1 MIKKQKRQ
9 IRGQDLPLRLRSHF
23 AKNMFALFV
32 PDLQLDIDMHMKE
45 TADLILQ
52 KEQGIAEMV
61 STLEVELNISPNRT
75 EWECNLCKKDRPI
88 LQSMSW
94 YSC

>member
-1 MIKKQKRQ
+1 MTARQ
-9 IRGQDLPLRLRSHF
+9 ESFLRVSVMKSCRESPP
-23 AKNMFALFV
+23 

-61 STLEVELNISPNRT
+61 WSL
-75 EWECNLCKKDRPI
+75 W
-88 LQSMSW
+88 
-94 YSC
+94 

>member
-1 MIKKQKRQ
+1 MRCVVY
-9 IRGQDLPLRLRSHF
+9 
-23 AKNMFALFV
+23 LFGM

-61 STLEVELNISPNRT
+61 RI
-75 EWECNLCKKDRPI
+75 LCGVYERIAYNCTFSK
-88 LQSMSW
+88 L
-94 YSC
+94 